1 MRRIFVKERSFW
13 TKESFASE
21 HGMSSEKAAACIY
34 ALMDH
39 GMMVVRSGA
48 EPDEFGESSGSAAS
62 FQVVFVGIAVFDD
75 LVVISYPKYFTRKP
89 TDDELRQVFRVLCKS
104 ASTKLRDSFE
114 HDEDAMRANAVALM
128 LAIIES
134 YEIYGV
140 YSNFRKELR
149 DNGAGEISWE
159 RTISM
164 VQPYIQHGNAIYLD
178 YKTVDSMRDLSDF
191 VTRLHKSVLT
201 ECSSFLGSC
210 GLNDFLSLDDVELSD
225 ETLEDFG
232 DDELILHR
240 LENERVGQFVTWK
253 QEVIDQLV
261 MYVRGNGF
269 KVGKGEIA
277 ALGTTSFQHIWEEA
291 CKSAFGD
298 VLKVQ
303 LDKLGFELRG
313 EFASLGSEIV
323 LDLVPHPRWR
333 RVANGE
339 LIACGEVATLVPDV
353 VAIRDIGCGDLE
365 FCIYD
370 AKYYTPVLGNAVCGV
385 PGVESV
391 AKQFLYQSAYRRF
404 VEEHGFSRVRNTF
417 LVPSDKQVFEK
428 MGTVDFPRVIDTPGL
443 PFSDVVE
450 MWSLPAKDIFES
462 YLKETRLIESD
473 L

>member
-21 HGMSSEKAAACIY
+21 YGMSSEKAAACIY

-89 TDDELRQVFRVLCKS
+89 TDDELRQVFCVLCKS

-253 QEVIDQLV
+253 QEVIHQLV

-428 MGTVDFPRVIDTPGL
+428 MGTVDFPRVIDTSGL

>member
-1 MRRIFVKERSFW
+1 
-13 TKESFASE
+13 
-21 HGMSSEKAAACIY
+21 
-34 ALMDH
+34 
-39 GMMVVRSGA
+39 
-48 EPDEFGESSGSAAS
+48 
-62 FQVVFVGIAVFDD
+62 
-75 LVVISYPKYFTRKP
+75 
-89 TDDELRQVFRVLCKS
+89 
-104 ASTKLRDSFE
+104 
-114 HDEDAMRANAVALM
+114 
-128 LAIIES
+128 
-134 YEIYGV
+134 
-140 YSNFRKELR
+140 
-149 DNGAGEISWE
+149 
-159 RTISM
+159 M

-428 MGTVDFPRVIDTPGL
+428 MGTVDFPRVIDTSGL